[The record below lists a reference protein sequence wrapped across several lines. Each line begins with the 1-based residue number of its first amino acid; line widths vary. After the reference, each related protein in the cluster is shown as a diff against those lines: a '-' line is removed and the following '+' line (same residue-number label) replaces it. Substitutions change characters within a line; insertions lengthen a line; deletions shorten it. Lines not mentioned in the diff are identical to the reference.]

1 MIPIDTPPLG
11 LKPLDPQGF
20 LSTRRALIG
29 ALAAAA
35 ISTNLPAFAVTPEW
49 GKSPAEI
56 SGDFWTQQR
65 WVWLKRA
72 GTNEEIRLVYWANG
86 QLIPEAYQQLSW
98 FLRDRRFEQMLST
111 ESPIITKAV
120 SSGRLTPAQKTP
132 WALMDPVTL
141 DILYAYSAW
150 LHVYGLSRPL
160 MVTSGFRHFISNE
173 QTEGAALASWH
184 PKAGAVDF
192 YIPGVSVEQVA
203 RFGQWLAG
211 GGVGLY
217 LKKNFTHVDRGRVR
231 SWQS

>member
-1 MIPIDTPPLG
+1 M
-11 LKPLDPQGF
+11 PLDPQG
-20 LSTRRALIG
+20 LMISRRTLVS

-35 ISTNLPAFAVTPEW
+35 ISTSLSAFAVTPEW
-49 GKSPAEI
+49 GRSPTEI
-56 SGDFWTQQR
+56 TSEFWTQPR

-72 GTNEEIRLVYWANG
+72 GTNEEIKVVYWANG

-98 FLRDRRFEQMLST
+98 FLRDRRFAELLNT
-111 ESPIITKAV
+111 DSPIITKAV
-120 SSGRLTPAQKTP
+120 SSGRLAKNQMTP
-132 WALMDPVTL
+132 WALMDPVVL
-141 DILYAYSAW
+141 DIIYAYCAW
-150 LHVYGLSRPL
+150 LNVYGLSRPL

-173 QTEGAALASWH
+173 LTEGAALASWH
-184 PKAGAVDF
+184 PKAGAIDF
-192 YIPGVSVEQVA
+192 YVPGVPVEQTA